1 MDTTEDPLDFSI
13 KGEVTECLKIEL
25 KHKIDTTNLCGHCN
39 SGVLPDNSMSE
50 TLSSSHAGVA
60 HSAGGEQDSQVLY
73 GATQPLGLHLTVQV
87 SVLMGLLRESM
98 AGENAH
104 PLSHLLLHQEHLS
117 GAAVVQCLLCEAA
130 TALDVLL
137 PLQ

>member
-1 MDTTEDPLDFSI
+1 MQTLIVFNA
-13 KGEVTECLKIEL
+13 
-25 KHKIDTTNLCGHCN
+25 TNLCGHCN
-39 SGVLPDNSMSE
+39 GGVLPDNSMSE

-60 HSAGGEQDSQVLY
+60 HGAGGEQDSQVLY
-73 GATQPLGLHLTVQV
+73 GATQPLCLHLTVQV
-87 SVLMGLLRESM
+87 AVLMGLLREGV

-117 GAAVVQCLLCEAA
+117 GAAMVQRLLCEAT

>member
-1 MDTTEDPLDFSI
+1 MSVTTTSFSLLDYMETLNVFNA
-13 KGEVTECLKIEL
+13 
-25 KHKIDTTNLCGHCN
+25 TNLCGHCN
-39 SGVLPDNSMSE
+39 CGVLPDNSMSE

-60 HSAGGEQDSQVLY
+60 HSTGGEQDSQVLN
-73 GATQPLGLHLTVQV
+73 GATQPLCLHLTVQV
-87 SVLMGLLRESM
+87 AVLMGLLREGM

-104 PLSHLLLHQEHLS
+104 PLSHLLLHQEHLG
-117 GAAVVQCLLCEAA
+117 GAAMVQRLLREAT